1 MRNLN
6 MKEIQIQRKKM
17 TNNTKPIYSA
27 WQTVDISHFEKQKLE
42 LDAHRPFP
50 PQALKSLEEKLE
62 VDEVHNSTAIEGNS
76 LTLGETAL
84 VLQKG
89 LTVSGKPLKDHL
101 EIKGYDDGYQYIK
114 SIYQS
119 AHTLSEKVILEIH
132 RLIFR
137 HFENGLEKEYT
148 HGIGRYRNMP
158 VYISGS
164 EFVPPNYIKVPEL
177 MAVLIDFLN
186 GIKKDAVRRAI
197 LAHFGLVHIH
207 PFMDGNGRTARLLM
221 NLLLLADGYPIITV
235 KNDRR
240 ANYIASLEALHQNPA
255 DTAFFKLMTDFLQES
270 FDLYKSLYS

>member
-1 MRNLN
+1 MSDN
-6 MKEIQIQRKKM
+6 I
-17 TNNTKPIYSA
+17 KPYLSDFQTLLQTIYTA
-27 WQTVDISHFEKQKLE
+27 WQTVDITHFEKQKQE

-50 PQALKSLEEKLE
+50 PLALKSLEEKLE

-101 EIKGYDDGYQYIK
+101 EIKGYDDGYRYIK

-119 AHTLSEKVILEIH
+119 AHTLSEKIILEIH

-137 HFENGLEKEYT
+137 HFENGLEKEYAE
-148 HGIGRYRNMP
+148 GIGRYRTMP

-164 EFVPPNYIKVPEL
+164 EFVPPNYIKIPEL
-177 MAVLIDFLN
+177 MNILIDFLN
-186 GIKKDAVRRAI
+186 GIKNDCLRRAI
-197 LAHFGLVHIH
+197 LAHFGLAHIH
-207 PFMDGNGRTARLLM
+207 PFTDGNGRSARLLM
-221 NLLLLADGYPIITV
+221 NLLLLSEGYPIIIV

-240 ANYIASLEALHQNPA
+240 AKYINSLEALHQNPK